1 MSEGVTGL
9 VNEEGCTL
17 KSAEILVGTEITKES
32 ESTLIHFAKVLL
44 ILLVKRN
51 DNSSYLF
58 IIKHHCVPRTVSNV
72 TKWLN
77 IAFVNKNKLKIY
89 FIGSIFIHSSI
100 IFITNTFLND

>member
-32 ESTLIHFAKVLL
+32 ESTLINISKVLL
-44 ILLVKRN
+44 ILHIKR
-51 DNSSYLF
+51 NSSYLF
-58 IIKHHCVPRTVSNV
+58 IIKHHCVSRTVSNV
-72 TKWLN
+72 TKWLT

-100 IFITNTFLND
+100 IFIINKFLID